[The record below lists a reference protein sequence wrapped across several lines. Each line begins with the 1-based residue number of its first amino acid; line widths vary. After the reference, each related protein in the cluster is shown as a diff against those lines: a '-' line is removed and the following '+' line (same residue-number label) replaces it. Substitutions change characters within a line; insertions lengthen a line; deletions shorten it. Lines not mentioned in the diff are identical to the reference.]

1 MPQHVYSLISLYT
14 LENMYTLINLVALTE
29 YRLSEL
35 KILTEPD
42 EKNVYFVHKSNTDK
56 YQSKLPKTLP
66 PKGENRM

>member
-1 MPQHVYSLISLYT
+1 
-14 LENMYTLINLVALTE
+14 MYTLINLVALTE